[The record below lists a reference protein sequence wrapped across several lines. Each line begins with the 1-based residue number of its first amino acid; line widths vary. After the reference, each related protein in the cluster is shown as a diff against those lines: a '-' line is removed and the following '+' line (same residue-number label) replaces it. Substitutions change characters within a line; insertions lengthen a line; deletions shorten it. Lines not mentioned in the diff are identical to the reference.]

1 MCVDFT
7 WMVSDSEELMEVTH
21 RRLGVQLHGAY
32 LSGIEA
38 TKAINR
44 VIGKTWVSAF
54 SNPLTNP
61 RL

>member
-1 MCVDFT
+1 MCGDFT

-21 RRLGVQLHGAY
+21 MRLGVQLHGAY

-44 VIGKTWVSAF
+44 VIG
-54 SNPLTNP
+54 
-61 RL
+61 